1 LTQYIYECRNRLD
14 VGMTQVIE
22 TENLTK
28 IFARKLIA
36 VNNVSLEVE
45 EGTIYGFL
53 GPNGAG
59 KTTTIRLLLG
69 LLNPT
74 AGDVRVFGEK
84 MTPNSAKLRKGIG
97 YLPTSP
103 KLPPKMTPITYLD
116 FVGKL
121 FCLPKDQ
128 RTSRLSTLIRSVDL
142 LASSSREIKG
152 FSTGMV
158 TRLGLAAALM
168 NDPDLLL
175 LDEPTSGLDP
185 VGRKS
190 TLDLIEELHDNK
202 TIFVSSHILS
212 DIDRICTHIGIINE
226 GKLIYSGSI
235 KEMKKHIQS
244 NVIRLELD
252 GDLNAFCDD
261 LKSVEGIIGYA
272 RRGEYTVE
280 VSIESNSSILNV
292 TRKVM
297 ELVSVYDLEL
307 ISINSSTSKIEDAF
321 LKLLEEE
328 ESRGFLRAAKL

>member
-1 LTQYIYECRNRLD
+1 
-14 VGMTQVIE
+14 MTQVIE

-36 VNNVSLEVE
+36 VNNVSLDVE

-74 AGDVRVFGEK
+74 AGEVRVFGEK
-84 MTPNSAKLRKGIG
+84 INPNSSKLRKRIG

-121 FCLPKDQ
+121 FCLTKDQ

-142 LASSSREIKG
+142 LPSSSREIKG

-158 TRLGLAAALM
+158 TRLGIAAALM

-190 TLDLIEELHDNK
+190 TLDLIEELHDDSK

-212 DIDRICTHIGIINE
+212 DIDRICTHVGIINE

-235 KEMKKHIQS
+235 KEMKKQIRS

-252 GDLNAFCDD
+252 GDLNAFCEN
-261 LKSVEGIIGYA
+261 LKLVDGIIDYT

-280 VSIESNSSILNV
+280 ISLETNSSILNV
-292 TRKVM
+292 ARKVM
-297 ELVSVYDLEL
+297 DLISTHELEL